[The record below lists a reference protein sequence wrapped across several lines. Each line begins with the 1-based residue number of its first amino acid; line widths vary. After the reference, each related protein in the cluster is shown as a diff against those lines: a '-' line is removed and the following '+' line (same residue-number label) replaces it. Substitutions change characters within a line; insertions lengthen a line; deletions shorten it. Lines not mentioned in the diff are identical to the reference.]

1 MGTFHVII
9 VILFAALIAIRL
21 RFHFKAGTWRREGRT
36 AEGVSLL
43 LRFFVGIPLILC
55 ILVYLFRPQILAWAS
70 VPLDP
75 IWRRIGA
82 AIFGLSLPFLIWVQ
96 QALGRNFSTDLF
108 IRSGHTLVTWGPYR
122 YVRHPMYTVLLLTF
136 TGMGLLTA
144 NWFIGGAGIVVLIVI
159 NLRGDT
165 YHDCGRV
172 IHLWEAAQFR
182 ISTSPQWHQCADS
195 CTCSS
200 IRNQCDA

>member
-1 MGTFHVII
+1 MDTFHVIF

-21 RFHFKAGTWRREGRT
+21 HFHFKARTWKREGRT
-36 AEGVSLL
+36 DEGVSLF

-75 IWRRIGA
+75 IWRRIGTA
-82 AIFGLSLPFLIWVQ
+82 VFGLSLPLLIWVQ
-96 QALGRNFSTDLF
+96 QALGKNFSTDLR
-108 IRSGHTLVTWGPYR
+108 IRSGHTLVTCGPYR

-159 NLRGDT
+159 MVSRTPKEEAMMLAKFGENYKRYAESTGRYLPRLR
-165 YHDCGRV
+165 
-172 IHLWEAAQFR
+172 
-182 ISTSPQWHQCADS
+182 P
-195 CTCSS
+195 
-200 IRNQCDA
+200 RNPLAGSRQV